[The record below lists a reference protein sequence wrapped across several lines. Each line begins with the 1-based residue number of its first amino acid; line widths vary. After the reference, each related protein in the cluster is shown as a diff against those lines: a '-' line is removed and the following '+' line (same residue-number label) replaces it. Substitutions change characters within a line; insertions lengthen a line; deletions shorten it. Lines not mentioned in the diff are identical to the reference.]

1 MLLDAIAD
9 NPNRIKNFVTTST
22 TDKAQMMSFF
32 DLSDVSMDNENSS
45 KEKEI
50 KKTKDETYNKYN
62 AKKHSK
68 DDKDKDNFCSMDGK
82 SLKVI
87 SIQWMALLPLSNCH
101 NSALLLC
108 WSTSE
113 SRSFRNFHFSQQ
125 RKTNGKEG
133 KEKRI
138 S

>member
-32 DLSDVSMDNENSS
+32 DLSDVSMDNENGS

-50 KKTKDETYNKYN
+50 KKTKEESYNKYN

-87 SIQWMALLPLSNCH
+87 SIQWMSNCH
-101 NSALLLC
+101 NSAPFYAGARANQ
-108 WSTSE
+108 E
-113 SRSFRNFHFSQQ
+113 VFENFHFSQQ
-125 RKTNGKEG
+125 RRNERKKREG
-133 KEKRI
+133 KAKRLREK
-138 S
+138 

>member
-32 DLSDVSMDNENSS
+32 DLSDVSMDNENNS

-50 KKTKDETYNKYN
+50 KKTKDESYNKYN

-87 SIQWMALLPLSNCH
+87 SIQWMALFSVKLS
-101 NSALLLC
+101 
-108 WSTSE
+108 
-113 SRSFRNFHFSQQ
+113 
-125 RKTNGKEG
+125 
-133 KEKRI
+133 
-138 S
+138 